1 MHTGLVHLYIGEGK
15 GKTTAAI
22 GLAARAAGA
31 GKRVVFGQLLKGRQT
46 GEVASLEKL
55 GVRVIR
61 TDKEQG
67 FVWEMDEE
75 QFLEC
80 RAEQM
85 RLFSVFKD
93 IIFSDGELDMLV
105 VDEALDVIVLGLVDE
120 GSVRE
125 VFDNKPDTLE
135 IVCTGRSAPDWLF
148 EMADYVTEMKKIK
161 HPFDRGIE
169 AREAIEY

>member
-1 MHTGLVHLYIGEGK
+1 MKKGLIHLYIGEGK

-31 GKRVVFGQLLKGRQT
+31 GKRAVLGQFLKSRQT
-46 GEVASLEKL
+46 GEVASLEAL

-61 TDKEQG
+61 SDKEWC
-67 FVWEMDEE
+67 FTWEMDEKQLE
-75 QFLEC
+75 EC

-85 RLFSVFKD
+85 RLFDIFRD
-93 IIFSDGELDMLV
+93 IIFGEEEIDILI
-105 VDEALDVIVLGLVDE
+105 VDEALDVIALGHVDE
-120 GSVRE
+120 QSVRE
-125 VFDNKPDTLE
+125 VFENKPETLE
-135 IVCTGRSAPDWLF
+135 IVCTGQSAPGWLF
-148 EMADYVTEMKKIK
+148 DMADYVTEMKKIK